1 MQDTRQTDGSAASPA
16 DESESRA
23 EVTTITVVVPPE
35 LAGRRLDQIAATV
48 FPDYSRARLQTWIRD
63 ASLRVN
69 GQPMRPKDKVLE
81 GDALELSAPIEPES
95 ESESEWDANALPLD
109 IVFEDAHLLVI
120 NKAPGTVVHPAVGN
134 RSGTLLNGLLN
145 YCPEL
150 SALPRAGI
158 VHRLDKETSGLMV
171 VAKTL
176 KAHHGL
182 VRQLQARTVSRIY
195 EAVVC
200 GVLTG
205 GGRVDAPIGRHPVH
219 RKKQAVT
226 ANGKTAVT
234 HYRVA
239 ERFRAHTLLRV
250 KLETGRTHQIR
261 VHMGHIR
268 HPLVGDPVYGGRL
281 LMPAGV
287 SPALA
292 EQLRQFKRQALHAFS
307 LGFDHPDSG
316 QPCAWEV
323 PAPSDM
329 QQLIDAMRA
338 DNLDER

>member
-1 MQDTRQTDGSAASPA
+1 MQDTRRTSGSAAA
-16 DESESRA
+16 DDAGQQTES
-23 EVTTITVVVPPE
+23 TTSTVAVPPE

-48 FPDYSRARLQTWIRD
+48 FPDYSRARLQTWIREGC
-63 ASLRVN
+63 LRVN
-69 GQPMRPKDKVLE
+69 GQPMRPKDKVFE
-81 GDALELSAPIEPES
+81 GDTLELAAPAEPEPDS
-95 ESESEWDANALPLD
+95 DWDAQALPLD
-109 IVFEDAHLLVI
+109 IVYEDAHLLVI

-145 YCPEL
+145 HCPEL

-171 VAKTL
+171 VARTL
-176 KAHHGL
+176 KAHHAL
-182 VRQLQARTVSRIY
+182 VRQLQDRTVSRIY

-226 ANGKTAVT
+226 ANGKAAVT

-261 VHMGHIR
+261 VHMSHVR

-287 SPALA
+287 SPDLA
-292 EQLRQFKRQALHAFS
+292 EQLRQFRRQALHAFS

-316 QPCAWEV
+316 RPCSWEV
-323 PAPSDM
+323 PVPGDM
-329 QQLIDAMRA
+329 QQLIDVMRA